1 MHTVG
6 QHHVNE
12 LLYCELLRH
21 DLHLAIGT
29 PYVLAT
35 VLELV
40 KNEVELGNGCL
51 QAVVNDS

>member
-6 QHHVNE
+6 QHHVDE

-21 DLHLAIGT
+21 DLHLALGT
-29 PYVLAT
+29 LYVLTT

-40 KNEVELGNGCL
+40 NNEVELGPSGCGE
-51 QAVVNDS
+51 